1 MPEAIPPPPVLK
13 RWNYVFLSLFYQ
25 IARIGFQSSCFI
37 NIVSCPIAVWSHFWS
52 GGGAC
57 ESVGAK
63 ESTLVMN
70 ENGPF
75 MLHGWPTFC
84 RPIHNQRQIPV
95 GRDTDTVVSL
105 LSVGFVHL
113 HL

>member
-1 MPEAIPPPPVLK
+1 MSFNQVA
-13 RWNYVFLSLFYQ
+13 FLIKCRRAQLQCGHIF
-25 IARIGFQSSCFI
+25 GWF
-37 NIVSCPIAVWSHFWS
+37 
-52 GGGAC
+52 GGAC

-75 MLHGWPTFC
+75 MLHGCPTFC
-84 RPIHNQRQIPV
+84 PPIHNQRQIPV
-95 GRDTDTVVSL
+95 GRDTDTVFSL
-105 LSVGFVHL
+105 LSVGFVHS

>member
-1 MPEAIPPPPVLK
+1 MSFNLVALLIKCRRAKL
-13 RWNYVFLSLFYQ
+13 Q
-25 IARIGFQSSCFI
+25 CGHI
-37 NIVSCPIAVWSHFWS
+37 S
-52 GGGAC
+52 GWCGGAC

-95 GRDTDTVVSL
+95 GRDTDTV
-105 LSVGFVHL
+105 FPY
-113 HL
+113 